1 METTLENVT
10 VMVVDDM
17 PANLRLLQDMLHDTG
32 YRIVAFPSGPLALQA
47 TTRNLPDLILLDIN
61 MPEMGGYEVC
71 ARLKA
76 EARTRD
82 IPVIFLSALT
92 EVEDKVK
99 AFTVGGVDY
108 ITKPFQFEEVHARI
122 TTHLMLHQLRQA
134 LRRQNEDLAALVQAQ
149 VQEISM
155 SQMAMIFALAKLAE
169 SRDDDT
175 GTHLNRVQEF
185 CRLLSEYLHDN
196 TPYGAI
202 IDADFINDVYHA
214 SPLHDIGKV
223 GIADA
228 ILLKPGPLNASEFEV
243 MKTHTLIGARTLEA
257 DRDHYPRNT
266 FIHMGISIAR
276 SHHERWNG
284 TGYPDG
290 LRGEGI
296 PLPARI
302 VCVAD
307 VYDALRSRRCYKDA
321 FTHEESRRIM
331 LEGRGTQFDP
341 DVLDAFLAL
350 EETFAQIRDAM
361 DDE

>member
-1 METTLENVT
+1 METQLEPIT
-10 VMVVDDM
+10 IMVVDDM

-32 YRIVAFPSGPLALQA
+32 YRVVAFPSGPLALQA
-47 TTRNLPDLILLDIN
+47 MTRYLPDLILLDIT
-61 MPEMGGYEVC
+61 MPEMSGYEVC
-71 ARLKA
+71 ERLKA
-76 EARTRD
+76 EERTRE
-82 IPVIFLSALT
+82 IPVIFLSALS
-92 EVEDKVK
+92 EVGDKVK
-99 AFTVGGVDY
+99 AFMVGGVDY
-108 ITKPFQFEEVHARI
+108 ITKPFQFEEVHARV
-122 TTHLMLHQLRQA
+122 TTHLTLHQLRQA
-134 LRRQNEDLAALVQAQ
+134 LRRQNEELETLVQEQ
-149 VQEISM
+149 VQEISA

-185 CRLLSEYLHDN
+185 CRLLAEYLQEH
-196 TPYGAI
+196 TPLGAS
-202 IDADFINDVYHA
+202 IDATFINDVYHA

-228 ILLKPGPLNASEFEV
+228 ILLKPGPLSAAEFDV
-243 MKTHTLIGARTLEA
+243 MKTHTLIGSRTLEA

-290 LRGEGI
+290 LHGEEI
-296 PLPARI
+296 PLAARI
-302 VCVAD
+302 MSVAD

-321 FTHEESRRIM
+321 FTHAESRRIL

-341 DVLDAFLAL
+341 DVLDAFLAQ
-350 EETFAQIRDAM
+350 EDAFAHIRDTM